1 MRAKKLFV
9 IIGILVSVPF
19 VFLVVLYIF
28 NLTDPRYTWDE
39 MDLNDD
45 GIVSFS
51 EADYVGS
58 SGVRKIRVDGKEC
71 LEYFAYKDGLPVKT
85 VCEN

>member
-1 MRAKKLFV
+1 MRANKLFIV
-9 IIGILVSVPF
+9 IGILVSLPF
-19 VFLVVLYIF
+19 VFLVVLYVMS
-28 NLTDPRYTWDE
+28 LVDPRFTWNE
-39 MDLNDD
+39 MDLNGD

-58 SGVRKIRVDGKEC
+58 SGVRRIVVDGKEC